1 MDYMTYRGIDYLHLD
16 STARALGVTTTT
28 IRNWQRAG
36 HINFE
41 RPLGPAL
48 TFVKRETVERL
59 LKLRITAAMGAFIK
73 ETTP

>member
-16 STARALGVTTTT
+16 TTARALGVTTTT

-36 HINFE
+36 HIKFE

-48 TFVKRETVERL
+48 TFVKRETVERIMQS
-59 LKLRITAAMGAFIK
+59 RITPAMGAYIK
-73 ETTP
+73 ETTR